1 MRCEKCGGI
10 LEHRIKGSTQGLF
23 CEKCGWN
30 VITTYIP
37 PIKRDATIYQVFVY
51 KNCRPSIDQI
61 KIISKICNRNYLEVR
76 RMLAEQ
82 QALIYEGCAETVLT
96 VIESLEKER
105 VLYEICPPFPYSVV

>member
-1 MRCEKCGGI
+1 M
-10 LEHRIKGSTQGLF
+10 EHRIKGSTQGLF

-30 VITTYIP
+30 VVTTYIP

-96 VIESLEKER
+96 VIESLEKES
-105 VLYEICPPFPYSVV
+105 VLYEICPPFPYDVV

>member
-30 VITTYIP
+30 VVTTYIP

-82 QALIYEGCAETVLT
+82 QALIYEGCTETVLT